1 VQVVL
6 GTIGPVFAVVA
17 VGWLLAGRKDLHIPT
32 LADLAL
38 LVTSPALMFSV
49 LAGTS
54 LEPSQWGALAGGTV
68 WIAAGTALL
77 VLLYVRTRG
86 DGVTLGA
93 RRGLILPAVF
103 WNAGN
108 MGLACARLAFGPAG
122 LEAGAIVF
130 VVMAVLTSTFGIWIA
145 KGENGVM
152 EVLRLPLLYG
162 SVGGIALALTGT
174 SLPKPVM
181 EPIEMLGAMAIPLM
195 LLNLGAQLR
204 TLEVTDL
211 RHSLVVVAIRMG
223 GGVACAALFVT
234 LFDVT
239 GIDRQVLLLNSIMPA
254 AVINVVLAQRYDA
267 NPAAVASAIVLS
279 TLLSLLTIPA
289 ILLATT

>member
-1 VQVVL
+1 
-6 GTIGPVFAVVA
+6 
-17 VGWLLAGRKDLHIPT
+17 
-32 LADLAL
+32 
-38 LVTSPALMFSV
+38 
-49 LAGTS
+49 
-54 LEPSQWGALAGGTV
+54 
-68 WIAAGTALL
+68 
-77 VLLYVRTRG
+77 
-86 DGVTLGA
+86 
-93 RRGLILPAVF
+93 
-103 WNAGN
+103 
-108 MGLACARLAFGPAG
+108 
-122 LEAGAIVF
+122 
-130 VVMAVLTSTFGIWIA
+130 
-145 KGENGVM
+145 
-152 EVLRLPLLYG
+152 
-162 SVGGIALALTGT
+162 
-174 SLPKPVM
+174 M

-204 TLEVTDL
+204 TLEITDL

-254 AVINVVLAQRYDA
+254 AVINVVIAQRYDA